1 MTVVR
6 PDWPGANKPG
16 PEIYAPPNRRAA
28 PEKLSDLEQIAFL
41 HRQRDEAVPT
51 NVPVAEKPNE
61 LIWRVAGASMEEVD
75 RVIREL
81 ESVRDMLRNEGE
93 RISREIAGYAS
104 LSNASMTAMKVIA
117 DSLKQWKQT
126 PRL

>member
-16 PEIYAPPNRRAA
+16 PEIYAPPNRRVA
-28 PEKLSDLEQIAFL
+28 PEKLSDLEQIAF
-41 HRQRDEAVPT
+41 RQRDEADRAD
-51 NVPVAEKPNE
+51 VPVAEKPNE

-81 ESVRDMLRNEGE
+81 ESVRNMLRNEGE
-93 RISREIAGYAS
+93 RVSREIAGYAS

-117 DSLKQWKQT
+117 ESIEQWKEM
-126 PRL
+126 PRR